1 MTFSSP
7 QTSKPSGRPPVLT
20 DPLRYPQS
28 ASAPMRSK
36 RAIVLLLLTVF
47 IPGSAQAI
55 AGNRRLGRLAL
66 RVTFTVWL
74 LIIAAILLAIF
85 RRDLLISLFTNPV
98 SSLLLIVALVLL
110 AVGWVVMFVNTLRI
124 IRPVMLAPGMRIFV
138 SGALV
143 VLMVICSGS
152 LGYAAWLLNS
162 GRNALGNIFASG
174 PDLQPVD
181 GRYNF
186 LVMGGD
192 AGEDREGRRPDS
204 IIVVS
209 VDAQSGQATTIS
221 IPRNFQNAPF
231 PASSPMN
238 QIYPEGYNCGDN
250 CIINSLYTEVT
261 QNYQNL
267 YPGEKDPGA
276 QAMMDATSGILGLTV
291 QGYVLIDMAGFS
303 QLIDALGGVKINAGG
318 WVPISGAALDNYGT
332 HLPPEGWIAP
342 GVQTLD
348 GYQALWYARS
358 REYTTDY
365 ARSQRQQ
372 CIQQA
377 ILKQMDPATVL
388 SKFQAIADTGSRV
401 VESDIPVQQL
411 ASFIDLALK
420 AKNSP
425 LQRLTL
431 GPPDFDR
438 DFPTYPDFSVL
449 QQRVQA
455 VLNAAP
461 QTSSPPEQTT
471 DPGQPEPPS
480 QPDQPGEPVQ
490 PEPPST
496 PDPTE
501 PQITQEYL
509 QRLAIAGDSA
519 TLTQLLSN
527 NGNCSPG

>member
-1 MTFSSP
+1 
-7 QTSKPSGRPPVLT
+7 
-20 DPLRYPQS
+20 
-28 ASAPMRSK
+28 
-36 RAIVLLLLTVF
+36 
-47 IPGSAQAI
+47 
-55 AGNRRLGRLAL
+55 
-66 RVTFTVWL
+66 
-74 LIIAAILLAIF
+74 
-85 RRDLLISLFTNPV
+85 
-98 SSLLLIVALVLL
+98 
-110 AVGWVVMFVNTLRI
+110 
-124 IRPVMLAPGMRIFV
+124 
-138 SGALV
+138 
-143 VLMVICSGS
+143 
-152 LGYAAWLLNS
+152 
-162 GRNALGNIFASG
+162 
-174 PDLQPVD
+174 
-181 GRYNF
+181 
-186 LVMGGD
+186 
-192 AGEDREGRRPDS
+192 
-204 IIVVS
+204 
-209 VDAQSGQATTIS
+209 
-221 IPRNFQNAPF
+221 
-231 PASSPMN
+231 SPMN

-267 YPGEKDPGA
+267 YPGEEDPGA

>member
-231 PASSPMN
+231 PASS
-238 QIYPEGYNCGDN
+238 
-250 CIINSLYTEVT
+250 
-261 QNYQNL
+261 
-267 YPGEKDPGA
+267 
-276 QAMMDATSGILGLTV
+276 
-291 QGYVLIDMAGFS
+291 
-303 QLIDALGGVKINAGG
+303 
-318 WVPISGAALDNYGT
+318 
-332 HLPPEGWIAP
+332 
-342 GVQTLD
+342 
-348 GYQALWYARS
+348 
-358 REYTTDY
+358 
-365 ARSQRQQ
+365 
-372 CIQQA
+372 
-377 ILKQMDPATVL
+377 
-388 SKFQAIADTGSRV
+388 
-401 VESDIPVQQL
+401 
-411 ASFIDLALK
+411 
-420 AKNSP
+420 
-425 LQRLTL
+425 
-431 GPPDFDR
+431 
-438 DFPTYPDFSVL
+438 
-449 QQRVQA
+449 
-455 VLNAAP
+455 
-461 QTSSPPEQTT
+461 
-471 DPGQPEPPS
+471 
-480 QPDQPGEPVQ
+480 
-490 PEPPST
+490 
-496 PDPTE
+496 
-501 PQITQEYL
+501 
-509 QRLAIAGDSA
+509 
-519 TLTQLLSN
+519 
-527 NGNCSPG
+527 